1 MRRMCMDADGLSSVA
16 SIVTQQQW
24 PKQNLDRDKDVVNY
38 SRHIP
43 N

>member
-1 MRRMCMDADGLSSVA
+1 MKCMCMDADGLSPVA
-16 SIVTQQQW
+16 SIVAQQQR
-24 PKQNLDRDKDVVNY
+24 PKQNLDRDKDVVYY

>member
-1 MRRMCMDADGLSSVA
+1 MRCMCMDADDLSPVA

-24 PKQNLDRDKDVVNY
+24 PKQNLDRDKDVVYY
-38 SRHIP
+38 SGHIP